1 MNKEVIYIEP
11 EQDITDILSNI
22 KAAEHKIVALVPPKK
37 AGVLRSAVNF
47 KLIAKTARQN
57 SKTVVLITTDE
68 ALHRLAFAVKMPVAK
83 SLQSKPQLP
92 KLDEE
97 KEAEESAKDVIEEKV
112 EPKAAA
118 VAGAAGAA
126 VAGKKAAEAAAETP
140 VLAKKAPVEEVI
152 EGKPEPD
159 AEAEGKDPKTA
170 KAVAKLKNTKIPNFA
185 KYRKFI
191 VAGIAGLVVLIVFI
205 VWATVIAPA
214 AKIAISVRTATM
226 NFTEKVSF
234 VTHEDKAK
242 AEDGVLYLEEK
253 TITKKI
259 NGEFKATG
267 ELNKGEKAKGAVT
280 VERPDGETINAD
292 NKDYSIPK
300 GTVFTIGG
308 HAYET
313 TEGVTI
319 VLKEG
324 DYKCGLFGC
333 HITGGNKSTGSIGVI
348 AKEAGA
354 KYNIESNE
362 VAVTSNAVPNNYK
375 IYLTTAPTGGTDKVV
390 KVVTKEDVENAASDL
405 GADALSE
412 AREELA
418 SEFGENYVMLGDM
431 TQGEAKITSSPKV
444 GEEVGEG
451 TTPVV
456 TREVQYTMHAVN
468 RDPVKTFIESSLK
481 NKLGDDTQQIYD
493 TGVKDAF
500 FESFQNAKDSST
512 AKLKS
517 VAKTGP
523 RVTEQM
529 VSEKS
534 LGKKIGEVQSMLKS
548 INGVADVKIDTSY
561 FWVTSIPGD
570 PNKVQI
576 EITVE

>member
-118 VAGAAGAA
+118 AAGAAGAA
-126 VAGKKAAEAAAETP
+126 VAGKKAAEAAVETP

-267 ELNKGEKAKGAVT
+267 EVNKGAKATGTITITRPIGERVSEK
-280 VERPDGETINAD
+280 NM
-292 NKDYSIPK
+292 S
-300 GTVFTIGG
+300 F
-308 HAYET
+308 
-313 TEGVTI
+313 
-319 VLKEG
+319 
-324 DYKCGLFGC
+324 
-333 HITGGNKSTGSIGVI
+333 VI
-348 AKEAGA
+348 AKGTTFTINGLTYSTTQDTDIKVDDTKRSICGWGICTTQESTADIPVTANEAGA
-354 KYNIESNE
+354 KYNIQ
-362 VAVTSNAVPNNYK
+362 ATSEGISSSIDIPHSYK
-375 IYLTTAPTGGTDKVV
+375 VLASAMTGGTDKVV

-451 TTPVV
+451 TTPIV